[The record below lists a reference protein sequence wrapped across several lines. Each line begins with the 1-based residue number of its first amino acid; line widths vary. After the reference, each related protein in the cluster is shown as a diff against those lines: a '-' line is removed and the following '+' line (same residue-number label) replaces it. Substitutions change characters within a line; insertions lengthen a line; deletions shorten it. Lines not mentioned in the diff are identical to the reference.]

1 MELKFAGK
9 KRIFKI
15 TIKLV
20 LVIYC
25 VLISTNLSSQ
35 KTILKTPLMGWASW
49 NNFGVKISESII
61 KGQVDGM
68 VSSGLIVY
76 GYNYINIDDG
86 FFDGRY
92 DDGTLRVD
100 SVKFPHGMKA
110 LADYIHSKGLKAGI
124 YSEAGLNTCGSVYNN
139 QAGGVG
145 AGMLHHE
152 QQDIDLFFKTWG
164 YDFLKVDFC
173 SGKEQFLDEKT
184 LYSAIKAAI
193 DNTGRTDIS
202 YNICRWQFPGT
213 WVTTLA
219 NSWRISED
227 ITASWQSVLNA
238 IDKNAYLSPFVSQ
251 GHFNDMDML
260 EIGRGLTSEEDKS
273 YFSMWCILSS
283 PLILGNDLTNITRHT
298 KEILTNSEVIEVD
311 QDTTGVQAHLIYEND
326 AGLQIWTK
334 NLHGKQSKERAVV
347 LFNRSSKTATMALKW
362 KDLHL
367 TGTVSF
373 RDLWLH
379 KDTVSKDSMF
389 TTTVPSHGVVMLKIL
404 GSHSV
409 LQEVFEAEYA
419 WINNFNLTQNSVILA
434 DQGRVVKDTTC
445 SGNAKVSSLGKSA
458 DNYIEFRD
466 IYSNNSGSYHLTIS
480 YLSGE
485 NRSAVLSINGKDT
498 ILTNLN
504 SGSSEIVKN
513 NTVPVELNKGY
524 NTIRISN
531 MTERLPDI
539 DKIQLNLNP
548 VAYESKTLKLLR
560 KIQKLLKAK

>member
-1 MELKFAGK
+1 
-9 KRIFKI
+9 
-15 TIKLV
+15 
-20 LVIYC
+20 
-25 VLISTNLSSQ
+25 
-35 KTILKTPLMGWASW
+35 
-49 NNFGVKISESII
+49 
-61 KGQVDGM
+61 
-68 VSSGLIVY
+68 
-76 GYNYINIDDG
+76 
-86 FFDGRY
+86 
-92 DDGTLRVD
+92 
-100 SVKFPHGMKA
+100 
-110 LADYIHSKGLKAGI
+110 
-124 YSEAGLNTCGSVYNN
+124 
-139 QAGGVG
+139 
-145 AGMLHHE
+145 
-152 QQDIDLFFKTWG
+152 
-164 YDFLKVDFC
+164 
-173 SGKEQFLDEKT
+173 
-184 LYSAIKAAI
+184 
-193 DNTGRTDIS
+193 
-202 YNICRWQFPGT
+202 
-213 WVTTLA
+213 
-219 NSWRISED
+219 
-227 ITASWQSVLNA
+227 
-238 IDKNAYLSPFVSQ
+238 
-251 GHFNDMDML
+251 
-260 EIGRGLTSEEDKS
+260 
-273 YFSMWCILSS
+273 
-283 PLILGNDLTNITRHT
+283 
-298 KEILTNSEVIEVD
+298 
-311 QDTTGVQAHLIYEND
+311 LIYEND
-326 AGLQIWTK
+326 AGLQIWAK

>member
-68 VSSGLIVY
+68 VSSGLIDY

-260 EIGRGLTSEEDKS
+260 EIARGLTSEEDKS

-326 AGLQIWTK
+326 AGLQIWAK

-367 TGTVSF
+367 TGAVSI